1 MNCHN
6 KCAFALLLVFFGVP
20 SWFGLGTV
28 QAQQTWSSPRI
39 QVRFAEIPRPKLPAR
54 LVISDLE
61 FSDRVGGNG
70 NSILDAE
77 EKVVISFKLTNEGQG
92 EAFKARLNLKALHT
106 FLGITYTPTRN
117 LGDFK
122 PGESQVCR
130 VELSAARS
138 IPTAEARFE
147 LNVNEGNGFDADPA
161 DLRFPTQAFKSPLLA
176 LADAVFSSKSGG
188 NLVLGEPLAL
198 DFVIQNRGQGVA
210 KSVRLSVN
218 RVNQPENIFV
228 MGEEEFDLGNLAPNE
243 SKKLRYEFMTNKKYS
258 LKEIN
263 MELVA
268 TEEFR
273 EYGFRKVEKVGLDAV
288 LAVRQNLEVTGRKDA
303 EIAITDVSLVSDVD
317 RNIPYVEARNPHRY
331 ALIIGNEDY
340 ATHQVGIQTE
350 SNVAFAR
357 NDAKSFKLYCERT
370 LGVPA
375 ANIDFITDATA
386 ARTKQ
391 ALNKLYNLIQAE
403 EGQAEVLVYYA
414 GHGLP
419 LESTKVPFLIPVDVS
434 GADPSMGI
442 SLPEMYSRL
451 GQFPSKRVVVFLDA
465 CFSGGSRGTQLLAM
479 RGVRIKAE
487 DAQVAGNLMV
497 FSASSGEE
505 SALPWAEKQHGF
517 FTYHLLKK
525 LQETQGNVTYQSLAE
540 YLRKEVRLQ
549 ALKVSG
555 KDQNPQLLVSP
566 DLSLEWNQ
574 WTVR

>member
-1 MNCHN
+1 M
-6 KCAFALLLVFFGVP
+6 KITKEFSKAYLALLIWAINWL
-20 SWFGLGTV
+20 GLGGAE
-28 QAQQTWSSPRI
+28 AQQTWSSPRI

-54 LVISDLE
+54 LVISDMV

-70 NSILDAE
+70 NSMLDAE
-77 EKVVISFKLTNEGQG
+77 EKVVVSFKLTNEGQG
-92 EAFKARLNLKALHT
+92 EAYKTRLNLKALHT
-106 FLGITYTPTRN
+106 FSGITYAPVQD

-122 PGESQVCR
+122 PGASQVFR

-147 LNVNEGNGFDADPA
+147 LSVSEGNGFDADPA

-198 DFVIQNRGQGVA
+198 DFVVQNRGQGVA
-210 KSVRLSVN
+210 KSVRLRVN
-218 RVNQPENIFV
+218 RVNEPENIFL
-228 MGEEEFDLGNLAPNE
+228 MGDEEFDLGNLAPNE
-243 SKKLRYEFMTNKKYS
+243 SKKLRYEFLTNKKYS
-258 LKEIN
+258 LKEIKL
-263 MELVA
+263 ELVA
-268 TEEFR
+268 SEEYK

-288 LAVRQNLEVTGRKDA
+288 LAARQNLEVTGRKDA

-357 NDAKSFKLYCERT
+357 NDARSFKLYCERT

-375 ANIDFITDATA
+375 ANIEFITDATA

-391 ALNKLYNLIQAE
+391 ALDKLYKIIQAE
-403 EGQAEVLVYYA
+403 QGKAEVLVYYA

-419 LESTKVPFLIPVDVS
+419 LENTKEPYLIPVDVS

-442 SLPEMYSRL
+442 SLSDMYSRL
-451 GQFPSKRVVVFLDA
+451 SQFPSKRVVVFLDA

-479 RGVRIKAE
+479 RAVRIKA
-487 DAQVAGNLMV
+487 DGAPVSGNLMV
-497 FSASSGEE
+497 FSASSDEE
-505 SALPWAEKQHGF
+505 SALPWTEKQHGF

-525 LQETQGNVTYQSLAE
+525 LQESQGMVTYESLAD

-555 KDQNPQLLVSP
+555 KDQNPQFLASP
-566 DLSLEWNQ
+566 DLSPEWTQ
-574 WTVR
+574 WTIR

>member
-1 MNCHN
+1 M
-6 KCAFALLLVFFGVP
+6 KITKEYFIAKLTMLLWAINLL
-20 SWFGLGTV
+20 GLGYAE
-28 QAQQTWSSPRI
+28 AQQTWSSPRI

-54 LVISDLE
+54 LVISDLG
-61 FSDRVGGNG
+61 FSDRVEGND

-77 EKVVISFKLTNEGQG
+77 EKVVVSFKLTNEGQG
-92 EAFKARLNLKALHT
+92 EAYKTRLNLKALHT
-106 FLGITYTPTRN
+106 FSGITYTPGQD

-122 PGESQVCR
+122 PGASQVFR

-147 LNVNEGNGFDADPA
+147 LNVSEGNGFDADPA

-198 DFVIQNRGQGVA
+198 DFVVQNRGQGVA
-210 KSVRLSVN
+210 KSVRLRVN
-218 RVNQPENIFV
+218 RVNEPENIFV
-228 MGEEEFDLGNLAPNE
+228 MGDEEFDLGNLAPNE

-263 MELVA
+263 LELA
-268 TEEFR
+268 ASEEYK

-317 RNIPYVEARNPHRY
+317 RNIPYVEASNPHRY

-357 NDAKSFKLYCERT
+357 NDARSFKSYCERT

-391 ALNKLYNLIQAE
+391 ALDKLYKLI
-403 EGQAEVLVYYA
+403 
-414 GHGLP
+414 
-419 LESTKVPFLIPVDVS
+419 
-434 GADPSMGI
+434 
-442 SLPEMYSRL
+442 
-451 GQFPSKRVVVFLDA
+451 
-465 CFSGGSRGTQLLAM
+465 
-479 RGVRIKAE
+479 
-487 DAQVAGNLMV
+487 
-497 FSASSGEE
+497 
-505 SALPWAEKQHGF
+505 
-517 FTYHLLKK
+517 
-525 LQETQGNVTYQSLAE
+525 
-540 YLRKEVRLQ
+540 
-549 ALKVSG
+549 
-555 KDQNPQLLVSP
+555 
-566 DLSLEWNQ
+566 
-574 WTVR
+574 